1 MFATKFSAIARAM
14 VAALIAAAGAVLFV
28 GPALLGHGVV
38 PWWVTAQPRSQ
49 AAVFGPSHC
58 HKAARHHRDN
68 PDYVIP
74 PECVDS
80 MWNSIVS
87 PPPGDAPP
95 LEDAPPP
102 PAP

>member
-38 PWWVTAQPRSQ
+38 PWWVSARPSSSQ

-58 HKAARHHRDN
+58 HKVARHHRDDPN
-68 PDYVIP
+68 YPIP
-74 PECVDS
+74 PECV
-80 MWNSIVS
+80 NSVWLQLVS

-95 LEDAPPP
+95 PPDDAP
-102 PAP
+102 